1 MAKRALK
8 LSIRMPNYI
17 ADKMGWRRGIHAA
30 VADAQRKSSVRYNEN
45 DKLEVEIRLHLRGR
59 RLTIL
64 DLDNRVKD
72 IFDALHG
79 CIGEKGKTGELER
92 IIPNDNQIYR
102 LVVEKRLAPKSNR
115 AALSTIVIR
124 RYRAHAGTAR
134 AAREYLKHTK
144 ARSR

>member
-8 LSIRMPNYI
+8 LSIRIPNYI
-17 ADKMGWRRGIHAA
+17 ADAMGWRRAIHAA
-30 VADAQRKSSVRYNEN
+30 VAEAQSKNTVRYYAT

-59 RLTIL
+59 RLTIV

-79 CIGEKGKTGELER
+79 CIGEKGKTGKLER

-102 LVVEKRLAPKSNR
+102 LVVERRLAPKTNR

-134 AAREYLKHTK
+134 AARKYLKHTK
-144 ARSR
+144 APTR